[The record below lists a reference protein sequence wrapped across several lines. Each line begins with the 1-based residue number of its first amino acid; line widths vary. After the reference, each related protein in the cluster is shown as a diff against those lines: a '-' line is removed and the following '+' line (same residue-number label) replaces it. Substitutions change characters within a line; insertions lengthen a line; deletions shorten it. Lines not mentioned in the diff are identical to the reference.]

1 MSHSQQTPRSARS
14 DGHDIK
20 QTLLRMKIGEEMDTE
35 MVVCDFQ
42 TFRQHYLPFDP
53 SEDEVDRALQLLHEK
68 KLMKVKNNKYLWSS
82 FHRPSE
88 CVEVED
94 VVFKPLEDISQT
106 LQNQFEVHKNRTP
119 KFSYRCHPNANL
131 SSDIPG
137 SNHRI
142 DGSFSFIGTN
152 DKSVVTHSVAVG
164 AEFKK
169 KFNNASVQDVSRNNG
184 PLFLATELATA
195 HRTD

>member
-1 MSHSQQTPRSARS
+1 M
-14 DGHDIK
+14 K

-53 SEDEVDRALQLLHEK
+53 SEDEVDSALQFLHEK
-68 KLMKVKNNKYLWSS
+68 ELMKVEDNNYLWSS
-82 FHRPSE
+82 FGRPSK
-88 CVEVED
+88 CAEVED
-94 VVFKPLEDISQT
+94 IAFKPLEDISQT
-106 LQNQFEVHKNRTP
+106 LQDHDLGTNKNRAT
-119 KFSYRCHPNANL
+119 KFIYRRHPNTNI

-142 DGSFSFIGTN
+142 DGSFSFMGTN
-152 DKSVVTHSVAVG
+152 DKSVVTHCVAVP

-169 KFNNASVQDVSRNNG
+169 KYNDVSVQDVSRNNG
-184 PLFLATELATA
+184 PLFSCN
-195 HRTD
+195 